1 MQSGGGRRD
10 KEEVGLVGMELGG
23 ERGQGNDGHVTH
35 ESPAHNSQLVTLK
48 LRPPPT
54 LPWQEFERGYGQEE
68 GG

>member
-1 MQSGGGRRD
+1 MQSGERGRG
-10 KEEVGLVGMELGG
+10 KEEAGLVGMEGVGG
-23 ERGQGNDGHVTH
+23 GQGNDGHVTH